1 MPLPLAAV
9 EDLSQLRN
17 QLQDILVLSCSR
29 GLDQKDLRGR
39 GLPQELRVCLE
50 AALGEN
56 ALTNLHWLS
65 LLGNSK
71 QHMFMNGISW
81 DNRRSRNKRT
91 RAALKA
97 GNVRRD
103 NVASGSREIAVGAAL
118 GVTLDGEMAAPD
130 TAKVPTPM
138 MNGMKFSL

>member
-1 MPLPLAAV
+1 M
-9 EDLSQLRN
+9 
-17 QLQDILVLSCSR
+17 
-29 GLDQKDLRGR
+29 
-39 GLPQELRVCLE
+39 
-50 AALGEN
+50 GEN

-81 DNRRSRNKRT
+81 DHRRSRNKRT

-97 GNVRRD
+97 DRVRHGNL
-103 NVASGSREIAVGAAL
+103 ACGSREIAVGAAL

-130 TAKVPTPM
+130 AAKVPTLM
-138 MNGMKFSL
+138 MNGMKLLF